1 MLVSKHEGA
10 GCLSLYRSTFALS
23 PFISGSM
30 ICCRRAVREIQNDIK
45 RTFVVNYVN
54 RRRGGFVQFTLEEG
68 DRDAKRGREGNNRR
82 EILIGRRYQSGW
94 MIISRLV
101 GEESATKENA
111 RRNGGEGRKGR
122 EEKPQN
128 NNWRGER
135 SLTPL
140 AEKEGEKER
149 ERSSPW
155 FAPPVR

>member
-1 MLVSKHEGA
+1 
-10 GCLSLYRSTFALS
+10 
-23 PFISGSM
+23 
-30 ICCRRAVREIQNDIK
+30 
-45 RTFVVNYVN
+45 
-54 RRRGGFVQFTLEEG
+54 
-68 DRDAKRGREGNNRR
+68 
-82 EILIGRRYQSGW
+82 

-140 AEKEGEKER
+140 AGKEGERERERER

>member
-1 MLVSKHEGA
+1 
-10 GCLSLYRSTFALS
+10 
-23 PFISGSM
+23 
-30 ICCRRAVREIQNDIK
+30 
-45 RTFVVNYVN
+45 
-54 RRRGGFVQFTLEEG
+54 
-68 DRDAKRGREGNNRR
+68 
-82 EILIGRRYQSGW
+82 

-140 AEKEGEKER
+140 AGKEGERER
-149 ERSSPW
+149 ERDHPRGLLLQSVNALPRRSMDWP
-155 FAPPVR
+155 